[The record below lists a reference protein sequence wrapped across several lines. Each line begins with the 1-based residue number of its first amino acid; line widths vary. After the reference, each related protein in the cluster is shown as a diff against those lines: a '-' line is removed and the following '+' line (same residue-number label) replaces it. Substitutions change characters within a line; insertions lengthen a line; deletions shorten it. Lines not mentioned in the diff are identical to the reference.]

1 LVDFSL
7 YLITD
12 RMQTAGR
19 ALPAVVADALR
30 GGLQAVQLREKDL
43 NGCQLFELAGEM
55 RNLTREY
62 GAKLL
67 INDRIDIAQA
77 VGADGVHLGR
87 AGLPVAAARRILSSA
102 QLIGYSAHSV
112 DEARQ
117 AEQDGAD
124 FVTFGPIYA
133 TPSKVPYGEPL
144 GLERLAEAVRILTIP
159 VFALGGVKIST
170 VDAVLSAGARGI
182 ALISALIAAQNP
194 SAETEILLRKISRHA
209 PAF

>member
-1 LVDFSL
+1 
-7 YLITD
+7 
-12 RMQTAGR
+12 
-19 ALPAVVADALR
+19 
-30 GGLQAVQLREKDL
+30 
-43 NGCQLFELAGEM
+43 
-55 RNLTREY
+55 
-62 GAKLL
+62 
-67 INDRIDIAQA
+67 
-77 VGADGVHLGR
+77 LG
-87 AGLPVAAARRILSSA
+87 SA